1 MTGAAISWLPRPDC
15 GARED
20 NATVVEALERDK
32 LRNIVLL
39 KHLEAFPD
47 HTTVHR
53 VERGGAAATMV
64 LLEVAASAYDRRTY
78 PTARYAALI
87 SSDSADLT
95 RELVRAVP
103 RREGVVFK
111 LTSDADR
118 DAVAIDF
125 PQLRRT
131 TAVLSFTGG
140 PDFAH
145 DGAVRVTTMP
155 PEAAF
160 VYFESQKHGRDWLEP
175 LLRSNRAFVCVTGPD
190 EQPHAVCFAFENY
203 RKVWEIGGLYTPP
216 ESRGRGYAARVVRTA
231 LAELGTRGLSPRYQV
246 HDDNIP
252 SIRLAE
258 SIGLTRF
265 LEITHFLYTPGAA

>member
-1 MTGAAISWLPRPDC
+1 MRSPGRDMHPVAA
-15 GARED
+15 
-20 NATVVEALERDK
+20 TLEREP

-53 VERGGAAATMV
+53 VERDGGAATMV
-64 LLEVAASAYDRRTY
+64 LLEVAASAYDARTY

-87 SSDSADLT
+87 TSDGPDLT
-95 RELVRAVP
+95 RAVIESVP

-111 LTSDADR
+111 LSSDTDR
-118 DAVAIDF
+118 DVVAQSF
-125 PQLRRT
+125 PDLQRT

-140 PDFAH
+140 PDFTR
-145 DGAVRVTTMP
+145 DEAVRVTTTP
-155 PEAAF
+155 SDAVFA
-160 VYFESQKHGRDWLEP
+160 YFESQKHGRDWLEP
-175 LLRSNRAFVCVTGPD
+175 LLRANRAFVTVLGSD
-190 EQPHAVCFAFENY
+190 DRPHAVCFAFENY
-203 RKVWEIGGLYTPP
+203 RSVWEIGGVFTPP
-216 ESRGRGYAARVVRTA
+216 DARGRGYAARVVRTA
-231 LAELGTRGLSPRYQV
+231 LAELGVRRLSPRYQV

-265 LEITHFLYTPGAA
+265 LETTHFLYTPGAA

>member
-1 MTGAAISWLPRPDC
+1 MHP
-15 GARED
+15 
-20 NATVVEALERDK
+20 VVEALEREP

-53 VERGGAAATMV
+53 IERDDGAATMV

-78 PTARYAALI
+78 PRARYAALI
-87 SSDSADLT
+87 SSDGPELT
-95 RELVRAVP
+95 RELVQAVP
-103 RREGVVFK
+103 RQEGVVFK
-111 LTSDADR
+111 LSSDADR
-118 DAVAIDF
+118 DVVSGDF
-125 PQLRRT
+125 PHLRRT

-140 PDFAH
+140 RDFAR
-145 DGAVRVTTMP
+145 DDTVRITARPSEPVF
-155 PEAAF
+155 A
-160 VYFESQKHGRDWLEP
+160 YFESQKHGRDWLEP
-175 LLRSNRAFVCVTGPD
+175 LLRSDRAFICVTGPD

-216 ESRGRGYAARVVRTA
+216 EARGRGHAARVVRTA
-231 LAELGTRGLSPRYQV
+231 LAELGARWKLPRYQV
-246 HDDNIP
+246 HDDNIA

>member
-1 MTGAAISWLPRPDC
+1 MNLI
-15 GARED
+15 
-20 NATVVEALERDK
+20 VEALEREP

-39 KHLEAFPD
+39 KHLEAFPE

-53 VERGGAAATMV
+53 VERHGAAATMV

-87 SSDSADLT
+87 SSDGAALT
-95 RELVRAVP
+95 RELIQSVP
-103 RREGVVFK
+103 RQVGVVFK

-118 DAVAIDF
+118 DAVAHDF
-125 PQLRRT
+125 PRLQRT

-140 PDFAH
+140 TGFAR
-145 DGAVRVTTMP
+145 DDSVRIVTAPSEAVF
-155 PEAAF
+155 A
-160 VYFESQKHGRDWLEP
+160 YFGSQKHGRDWLEP

-190 EQPHAVCFAFENY
+190 EQPYAVCFAFENY
-203 RKVWEIGGLYTPP
+203 RTVWEIGGLYTPP
-216 ESRGRGYAARVVRTA
+216 ESRGRGYAARIVRTA
-231 LAELGTRGLSPRYQV
+231 LAELAARGLLPRYQV
-246 HDDNIP
+246 HDDNIA

>member
-1 MTGAAISWLPRPDC
+1 MHA
-15 GARED
+15 
-20 NATVVEALERDK
+20 VVEALEQEP

-53 VERGGAAATMV
+53 VERDHGAATMV

-78 PTARYAALI
+78 PSARYAALI
-87 SSDSADLT
+87 SSDGPNLT
-95 RELVRAVP
+95 RALIEAVP
-103 RREGVVFK
+103 REEGVVFK

-118 DAVAIDF
+118 DAVSSAF
-125 PQLRRT
+125 PHLQRT

-140 PDFAH
+140 PGFVRDE
-145 DGAVRVTTMP
+145 AVRTTGTP
-155 PEAAF
+155 SETVFA
-160 VYFESQKHGRDWLEP
+160 YFESQKHGRDWLEP

-190 EQPHAVCFAFENY
+190 EQPRAVCFAFENY

-216 ESRGRGYAARVVRTA
+216 EARGRGYAARVVRTA
-231 LAELGTRGLSPRYQV
+231 LAELGTRGLLPRYQV